1 MELYLDWAQQGGVE
15 EKRSVLPNCALLLKL
30 GEDFGGVSANVKV
43 EGELGSVRLLSVG
56 LCSSLV

>member
-1 MELYLDWAQQGGVE
+1 MELYLDVVQQGGVE
-15 EKRSVLPNCALLLKL
+15 EKRSVLPNCALWLKL
-30 GEDFGGVSANVKV
+30 GGDGGVSANVKV

>member
-1 MELYLDWAQQGGVE
+1 MELYLDVVQQGGVE
-15 EKRSVLPNCALLLKL
+15 EKRSVLPNCALWLKL
-30 GEDFGGVSANVKV
+30 GGVSANVKV